1 MFKKLLLLGAVAGLL
16 SGIASIIYQKVYTTS
31 LGEGFTAI
39 VKPVS
44 VIASSILGCLV
55 AASGYMVLYKWLK
68 DKGEIIFNFIFTIFS
83 FASIVAPF
91 AAKLPFDIEAPELF
105 PGLVIPMHFFPA
117 LAWFT
122 LKPLFIKTAHLQKD
136 ATKTASAA
144 NV

>member
-16 SGIASIIYQKVYTTS
+16 AGIASLIYQKVYSAS
-31 LGEGFTAI
+31 LGDGFTTI

-44 VIASSILGCLV
+44 VIAANVLGCLI

-68 DKGEIIFNFIFTIFS
+68 DRGEIVFNFVFTILS

-122 LKPLFIKTAHLQKD
+122 LKPLFIKTVHLQKD
-136 ATKTASAA
+136 AIKTVSASNA
-144 NV
+144 